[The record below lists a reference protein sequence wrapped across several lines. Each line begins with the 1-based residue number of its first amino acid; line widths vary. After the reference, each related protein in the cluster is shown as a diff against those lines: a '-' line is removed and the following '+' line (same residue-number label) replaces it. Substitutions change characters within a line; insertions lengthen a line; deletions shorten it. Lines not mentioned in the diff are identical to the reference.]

1 MSGLFEGWVERAPDT
16 VAVVCEDQRWTYRE
30 VNERANQLARLLLQA
45 GAGPER
51 RIALALPRSAQTIT
65 AILAVLKTGAA
76 YVPLDPDYPQE
87 RLAYLLNDSEPTTL
101 ITTTDIT
108 TTLPTPNQ
116 TTPRIHLDD
125 PHTTTRLQELPTTN
139 LTPTEQPT
147 PPDARHPAYL
157 IYTSGSTGTP
167 KGVTIPQTNLIH
179 LLTATHH
186 YFTHPTPQTW
196 CQFHS
201 YAFDFSV
208 WEIFGPLLHGHTL
221 IIPNHNTTRSPHD
234 LINLIHQHHIT
245 TLCQTPTALY
255 HLINT
260 HQPHHQPL
268 PLHHII
274 LGGEP
279 LDPTRLTTF
288 HQHHPHTTITNMYGI
303 TETTIHATHHPLNP
317 NTHHTPN
324 TPSPIGQ
331 PLPHLTTHLL
341 NTNLQP
347 TPPGTPG
354 ELYITGPTLAR
365 GYHNNPTLT
374 ATHFI
379 ANPHGPPGTR
389 LYRTGD
395 LAHHHPTT
403 HQLHYHHR
411 TDNQIQLHGYRIEP
425 AEIEN
430 TLTTHPHITH
440 AATTLHHDHH
450 NNKHLIAYTTT
461 SRSVH
466 RAADVVEQQVEEWR
480 AVYDS
485 LYGDR
490 AATSLSED
498 FVGWDSSYDQQPIPL
513 REMREWLATTV
524 DRISA
529 LGPRDVLE
537 IGVGT
542 GLLLSRLAPDC
553 ASYWGTDVSASAIDA
568 LDQRVARDPALGAG
582 DGRVTLECRPA
593 HDFSAQPEG
602 RFDTVVINSV
612 VQYFPNVDYLT
623 DVITHAMAVLKPG
636 GKLFIGDVRNHR
648 LLRCFATAVA
658 LTQASAGTT
667 PESLR
672 ATVDNAIRL
681 ERELLVDPEYF
692 TTLTSAVPA
701 IGAVDV
707 RVKRGSARN
716 ELTRHRY
723 DVILTKGPV
732 TLLATDR
739 APHLRWGEDIR
750 TVDDLRDAL
759 TGDRRPRA
767 LRVSGIPNTR
777 LTGELTALHRVDTGA
792 DPDDARH
799 HLTATAQT
807 AGHDGS
813 GTDSGTEPDTKL
825 DAEPDTTPDPEAL
838 HRLAEAHG
846 YDLALRWAA
855 DEGRLDGVFIDLNAD
870 RRRTT
875 PDKAIRETATPDG
888 PTVGAPTLDI
898 AAPPSTTPRRPASAY
913 ANEPGLA
920 YGNGAIV
927 ASLRS
932 YLSERLPAHMVP
944 SAVIALDRMPL
955 TANGKLDRA
964 ALPAPDFSALA
975 SGRPAATP
983 LEARLCALFGE
994 VLGIPDVGAD
1004 TSFFNLGGD
1013 SVLAMRLVS
1022 RARAEGLVVTPGQV
1036 FQHRTPEGL
1045 ASVAHSGNG
1054 PAAPSQELTAGK
1066 AGSLVTLT
1074 PSEYASLPANATH
1087 ATDAAE
1093 LLPLAPL
1100 QSGLL
1105 FHAVYDEAA
1114 PDVYLVQFTFH
1125 LEGEVSGARF
1135 RRAADAL
1142 LRRHPNLAASFHHHG
1157 LSQPVQVVAPA
1168 VPSVWHELDLGDL
1181 PDEQRPAAFDRWLAE
1196 DRATR
1201 FDLTRPPLIR
1211 FALVH
1216 WGADQYRVVMTS
1228 HHILLDGWSV
1238 PLVVQ
1243 ELFTLY
1249 ERDGDDSG
1257 LHATAPYREYLD
1269 WLRRQDRDAARA
1281 AWRTALA
1288 GVEEPTLLAPADP
1301 GRTTVAPDETAVDL
1315 SVERTA
1321 QLAQRARRM
1330 GLTLNTLVQ
1339 TAWAIL
1345 LGRLTGREDVVF
1357 GTTVAVRPAEVAG
1370 IESLVGLCI
1379 NTVPVRVR
1387 VPVGRPVEELL
1398 AAVQRQHGELSAHHH
1413 LGLSELRPAAGTGQL
1428 FDTVVVFE
1436 NYPVGA
1442 GAHAQAARAGLRL
1455 TATDGRDA
1463 THYPLAVVVVPGE
1476 RLRLRLGYRPDVFEA
1491 PAVRAVAQRLVRV
1504 LEAIA
1509 DDPGRNVD
1517 RIDVLSEDER
1527 KRLIPGRDARV
1538 AEIDPKV
1545 SLSGL
1550 FEGWVERAPDTV
1562 AVVCED
1568 QRWTYREV
1576 NERANQLAR
1585 LLLQAGAGPERRI
1598 ALALPRSAQTITAIL
1613 AVLKTGA
1620 AYVPLDPDYPQE
1632 RLAYLLNDSEPTTLI
1647 TTTDITTT
1655 LPTPNQTTPR
1665 IHLDDPHTTTRLQE
1679 LPTTNLTP
1687 TEQPTPPDARH
1698 PAYLIY
1704 TSGSTGTPKG
1714 VTIPQTNLIH
1724 LLTATH
1730 HYFTHPTPQTW
1741 CQFHSYAFDFS
1752 VWEIFGPL
1760 LHGHT
1765 LIIPNHNT
1773 TRSPHDLINLIHQHH
1788 ITTLCQTPTALYHL
1802 INTHQPHHQPLPLH
1816 HIILGGEPLDP
1827 TRLTTFHQHHPHT
1840 TITNMY
1846 GITETTIH
1854 ATHHPLNP
1862 NTHHTPNTPSP
1873 IGQPLPHLTTH
1884 LLNTNLQPTPPGTP
1898 GELYITGPTLARGY
1912 HNNPTLTATHF
1923 IANPH
1928 GPPGTRLYRTGDLAH
1943 HHPTTHQ
1950 LHYHH
1955 RTDNQ
1960 IQLHGYRIEPAEIE
1974 NTLTT
1979 HPHITHAATTLHH
1992 DHHNNKHLIAYTTT
2006 SPEHRDTPPEELRS
2020 YLAERLPAHMV
2031 PSAVVV
2037 LDALPLTPSGKLDRA
2052 ALPAPV
2058 RSAEGAGGRPP
2069 STPGEEILCHLF
2081 AEVLGVPEP
2090 SAEEGFFALGG
2101 DSILSM
2107 QLVSRARTEGL
2118 SLTPRQVFQHQT
2130 PAALARLA
2138 APPGAPA
2145 TTDAPA
2151 TSGGPASAAL
2161 PLPSL
2166 TTEDMAAIE
2175 QRFPGAVDTLPLTAL
2190 QEGLLFHAAFD
2201 EAAPDVY
2208 MVQFAFDLE
2217 GDVDGVRFRQ
2227 AVDTLLLRHPHLRA
2241 GFLHHG
2247 LSRPVQVVPRH
2258 APTPW
2263 QEIDLSGFSPTEQ
2276 EEEYDRWLAED
2287 RATRFDFARPPLMRF
2302 TLFRLGGGR
2311 SRLVMTHH
2319 HILLDG
2325 WSTPV
2330 LVQELFFLYG
2340 EAGDDRLLPRPA
2352 AYRDYLAW
2360 LTAQDATAAR
2370 EAWREALAGVAE
2382 PTLLAPEAYG
2392 STAVVPREFCL
2403 DVPAEL
2409 TARLTRRARS
2419 SELTLNTLVQ
2429 VAWGLLLGRLTGR
2442 DDVVFGATA
2451 AVRPPEVPGVE
2462 SLVGLCINTLPVRVQ
2477 LAPEQG
2483 LSELLEEVQ
2492 GRQAALSEH
2501 QHLGLFEVQSLTGVG
2516 ELFDTVLVFENYPVR
2531 PERVGAPE
2539 DGLRVVGSTG
2549 RDATHYALAL
2559 VVIPGESLR
2568 LQLGYRPDAFG
2579 HSAVRELARRLVRVL
2594 ESVADAPERTVAQL
2608 DVLAPAERE
2617 RLLRQWG
2624 NASHSVT
2631 GADDTVLLPEV
2642 FEHQAER
2649 TPAAVAVVFEEQ
2661 HLSYRGLNER
2671 ANRLARVLVAAGAG
2685 PETRVALSLPRGP
2698 DLLITAL
2705 AVLKAGA
2712 AFVSVDPDYPSRR
2725 MAFMLT
2731 DSRPTLLVT
2740 TQAIA
2745 ETLPAEA
2752 ATMPRLLL
2760 DTADTADG
2768 LAQAGTAD
2776 LTDADRGCPL
2786 LPDHPAYLFYTSGS
2800 SGRPKGVVASRSGLG
2815 GFLRAMAR
2823 RTPLTGA
2830 DAALAASTPSF
2841 DVVVV
2846 EWFMPLAAGARIVL
2860 ASAAQTHDPAALLG
2874 LMGRHGVS
2882 MAQATPTLWQA
2893 VLSEVPDDGGDQAR
2907 VLSGVRILSGGEML
2921 PSPVARRLLA
2931 LGAEVE
2937 NLYGPTETTVWCT
2950 TGAVRADDDG
2960 APRIG
2965 TPLDT
2970 TRAYVLDR
2978 HLGLLPPGVVGELH
2992 IAGSGVARGYFN
3004 HPGLTAERFV
3014 ADPYG
3019 PAGSR
3024 MYRTGDLVRWGED
3037 GRLEYL
3043 SRADRQVKL
3052 RGFRIE
3058 PGEVEAVLASH
3069 PHVARAAVAV
3079 REDRPGDPRLI
3090 GYSVARPGHEP
3101 APAELRSWLRERL
3114 PEHMVPSAVVPLDA
3128 LPLTA
3133 NGKLDRK
3140 ALPAPG
3146 PVGAPGAGR
3155 PPASPWE
3162 RLLCALYAEVL
3173 GVPEVGVA
3181 DSFFELGG
3189 HSLLAMRLMG
3199 QVRTRTGVDLGIR
3212 AVFQAPTVERLA
3224 EVIQG
3229 AELGVAR
3236 PPLGPM
3242 PRTGRLP
3249 LSYAQQRLWFLEE
3262 LEGDRAAT
3270 YNIVVGL
3277 RLRGPLDR
3285 EALMAAAG
3293 DVVARHEVLRTVYP
3307 HGDDGRP
3314 WQRVLGPDAARSAL
3328 HAVVRDMRPVA
3339 DETDPGGGAA
3349 RASAGGATDGILPA
3363 ALAEE
3368 AGRGFHLATELPL
3381 RISLFPQGDDEHVLL
3396 VVVHHIAA
3404 DGWSL
3409 EPLLTDLATAY
3420 QARTAGSEPR
3430 WSDELPLQYADF
3442 GLWQR
3447 QVLGAEERD
3456 DSVLSRQ
3463 LAFWRE
3469 TLAELPEELPLPTDR
3484 PRPPVAGHQG
3494 STVDIAVPAPLHRRL
3509 ARLARSQDAS
3519 VFMVVQAALAALL
3532 TRLGAGTDIPLG
3544 TAFAGRDEMAVHDLV
3559 GPFVNTLVLRTDTSG
3574 DPDFLTLLER
3584 VRETDGAAYA
3594 HQEVPFE
3601 RVVEAVNPVRSLAR
3615 HPLFQVMLTFQN
3627 LLATE
3632 LSLPGVAA
3640 EPLEVA
3646 TDTAKFDLAFALA
3659 ETHTAE
3665 GGEPNGIRG
3674 SLEYATDLFEHR
3686 TAQAIVDRL
3695 LRVLDTVANRPDQ
3708 ALSRIDVLGHDER
3721 ERLLG
3726 WSTGTSV
3733 ATAGAGAVAG
3743 AGRVLPEL
3751 FEEQAARTPRAT
3763 AVVFEDD
3770 RVSYA
3775 DLNARANR
3783 LARLLIEHGAGPE
3796 TRIALALPRSVELIT
3811 AVLAVTK
3818 AGAAYV
3824 PLDPGYPPDRITF
3837 MLHDSDPTLLITTST
3852 LANTLPAS
3860 TATVPWLLLDTE
3872 DTHTRLGGHAAGDV
3886 SDDER
3891 RTPVHPAHPAYVIYT
3906 SGSTGMPKGVV
3917 VSHANVVDLVAWA
3930 LDDLGADRL
3939 SYVRATTSVTFD
3951 VSVFELLIP
3960 LTLGGTVELV
3970 PDLLS
3975 AAADPGLL
3983 TAGGLLSAVP
3993 SVLTSLLSAQRQ
4005 AEDSAL
4011 DTIVLAGEALSPQ
4024 LLATAQSRFPGARIA
4039 NAYGPTE
4046 ATVYATVWHSDGA
4059 AHTSVPIGSPVP
4071 NSRVF
4076 VLDAGL
4082 GLVPVGVVGE
4092 LYVAGGGVARGYWA
4106 RPGLTAERFVACPY
4120 GTASGERMYRTG
4132 DLVRWTPGGQL
4143 EFCGRAD
4150 EQVKVRGFRIEP
4162 GEIQAAL
4169 TTHPGIGQAVVTV
4182 REDRPDDRRLVAY
4195 LTPALAGAEPPP
4207 AAEIRA
4213 QLADRLPHY
4222 MIPSHYVPLEHLPLT
4237 ANGKLDHAA
4246 LPAPTPATTGTGQG
4260 RAPADAHERTLCQLF
4275 ADVLAI
4281 PEAGPEDGF
4290 FALGGDSILSIQ
4302 LVSRARQKGL
4312 LLTPRQIFQHQ
4323 TPAALATTATHI
4335 PTTTA
4340 PAHHETGTGTLP
4352 ATPIMRELFERGGPF
4367 TIYHQSVL
4375 LTVPADLDQQRLAT
4389 ALQTVIDHHDILRL
4403 TLNNAEGETE
4413 LRIPPPG
4420 TINAANLLHHADLT
4434 GHPDIPTAIAQHQ
4447 TTAQT
4452 RLNPTHG
4459 IMLQA
4464 IHLTLGPTTPGRL
4477 LLLAHHL
4484 VIDGVS
4490 WRILI
4495 PDLTHAYHHTHTTHP
4510 LEPVPTSYRTW
4521 AHYLTQQAHHPTHTT
4536 TLHHWTHTLQPH
4548 PTTPTPP
4555 NPTPIPTNQLHHHTT
4570 TLPPQ
4575 HTQPLL
4581 TTTPAHYHA
4590 GINDILLTALTLA
4603 LTHPDIN
4610 TNPNPDNSILI
4621 NLESHG
4627 RHELTPHLDLTRTIG
4642 WFTTLHPTRLHPG
4655 PATWHDITH
4664 NTPHLGTALK
4674 TIKETLRTTPHH
4686 GTTYGLLRHLNPTTK
4701 THLTH
4706 LPQPPTT
4713 FNYLGRYTPTTPTT
4727 PTTPPNTPTNTTT
4740 QPWPHAPETTPL
4752 NGNTDPNLL
4761 HHTPLEINAH
4771 TQDTPHGPQ
4780 LTTTYTYNPHHHT
4793 THHIT
4798 QLAHHWHT
4806 ALKALTT
4813 HTQHHTTGRTPS
4825 DLPLLTLTQHDINN
4839 LEDWW
4844 RNA

>member
-1 MSGLFEGWVERAPDT
+1 MVENTALAACTDPDRVSLSGLFEEWAERTPDT
-16 VAVVCEDQRWTYRE
+16 IAVVCENHRWTYRQ
-30 VNERANQLARLLLQA
+30 VNERANQLARLLLKN
-45 GAGPER
+45 GAGPEH
-51 RIALALPRSAQTIT
+51 RIALALPRSTHTIT

-87 RLAYLLNDSEPTTL
+87 RLTHLLHDSNPTTL
-101 ITTTDIT
+101 ITTTNIT
-108 TTLPTPNQ
+108 TTLPTH
-116 TTPRIHLDD
+116 TTPSLLLDH
-125 PHTTTRLQELPTTN
+125 PHTTTHLQQQPTTN

-147 PPDARHPAYL
+147 PPDPRHPAYL

-186 YFTHPTPQTW
+186 YLTDHTPQTW

-208 WEIFGPLLHGHTL
+208 WEIFAPLLHGHTL
-221 IIPNHNTTRSPHD
+221 IIPNHHTTRSPHD
-234 LINLIHQHHIT
+234 LITLIHQEHIT

-260 HQPHHQPL
+260 HQQHHHQPL
-268 PLHHII
+268 PLHRII
-274 LGGEP
+274 LGGET

-288 HQHHPHTTITNMYGI
+288 HQQHPHTDIINMYGI
-303 TETTIHATHHPLNP
+303 TETTIHATHHHLNP

-324 TPSPIGQ
+324 TPSPIGH
-331 PLPHLTTHLL
+331 PLPHLTTHHLD
-341 NTNLQP
+341 TNLQP
-347 TPPGTPG
+347 TPPGTPA

-365 GYHNNPTLT
+365 GYHNNPTHT

-379 ANPHGPPGTR
+379 ANPYGPPGTR

-395 LAHHHPTT
+395 LTTQHPTT

-425 AEIEN
+425 AEIDN

-440 AATTLHHDHH
+440 ATTTLHHDQH

-461 SRSVH
+461 NRSLY
-466 RAADVVEQQVEEWR
+466 RAADVVERQVEEWR

-498 FVGWDSSYDQQPIPL
+498 FVGWDSSYDQRPIPL
-513 REMREWLATTV
+513 PEMREWLATTV

-529 LGPRDVLE
+529 LDPRDVLE

-553 ASYWGTDVSASAIDA
+553 ASYWGTDVSASAIAA
-568 LDQRVARDPALGAG
+568 LEQRVAQDPTLGEG
-582 DGRVTLECRPA
+582 DDRVTLECRPA
-593 HDFSAQPEG
+593 HDFSSLPEG
-602 RFDTVVINSV
+602 HFDTVVINSV
-612 VQYFPNVDYLT
+612 VQYFPNIDYLT
-623 DVITHAMAVLKPG
+623 DVITQAMAALKPG
-636 GKLFIGDVRNHR
+636 GKLFIGDVRNFR

-658 LTQASAGTT
+658 LTQSPAGTT

-701 IGAVDV
+701 IGAIDV
-707 RVKRGSARN
+707 RVKRGTARN

-723 DVILTKGPV
+723 DVILTKDPV
-732 TLLATDR
+732 TPLATEH

-759 TGDRRPRA
+759 AGGRRPRA
-767 LRVSGIPNTR
+767 LRVTGIPNTR
-777 LTGELTALHRVDTGA
+777 LTGELTALHQIDTGA
-792 DPDDARH
+792 DPDDARR
-799 HLTATAQT
+799 HLTPAAPT
-807 AGHDGS
+807 AGHEGS
-813 GTDSGTEPDTKL
+813 ETEPDAEPRTGPDTDPDTEPDT
-825 DAEPDTTPDPEAL
+825 EPDPEAL
-838 HRLAEAHG
+838 HRLAEARG

-855 DEGRLDGVFIDLNAD
+855 DEGRLDGVFIDLNA
-870 RRRTT
+870 
-875 PDKAIRETATPDG
+875 G
-888 PTVGAPTLDI
+888 LPTLGI

-913 ANEPGLA
+913 ANEPGLT
-920 YGNGAIV
+920 YGNGAVV
-927 ASLRS
+927 ASFRS

-964 ALPAPDFSALA
+964 ALPAPDFSVLA
-975 SGRPAATP
+975 AGRSAATP

-1022 RARAEGLVVTPGQV
+1022 RARSEGLVLTPGQV

-1045 ASVAHSGNG
+1045 ASVTHSGDG
-1054 PAAPSQELTAGK
+1054 TAVPSQELTAGD
-1066 AGSLVTLT
+1066 ATPLVALT
-1074 PSEYASLPANATH
+1074 PPEYASLSAECPSLTAKGTH
-1087 ATDAAE
+1087 AADTAE
-1093 LLPLAPL
+1093 LLPLTPL

-1114 PDVYLVQFTFH
+1114 PDVYLVQFAFH
-1125 LEGEVSGARF
+1125 LEGEVSGPRF

-1157 LSQPVQVVAPA
+1157 LSRPVQVVAPA
-1168 VPSVWHELDLGDL
+1168 VPSVWHELDLSDVA
-1181 PDEQRPAAFDRWLAE
+1181 EERRPAAFEQWLAE

-1216 WGADQYRVVMTS
+1216 WGADQYRLVMTS

-1257 LHATAPYREYLD
+1257 LPAAVPYREYLD
-1269 WLRRQDRDAARA
+1269 WLRRQDQDAARA
-1281 AWRTALA
+1281 AWRTTLA

-1301 GRTTVAPDETAVDL
+1301 GRTNVAPDEVAVDL
-1315 SVERTA
+1315 SAERTA

-1339 TAWAIL
+1339 SAWAIL
-1345 LGRLTGREDVVF
+1345 LGRLTGRNDVVF

-1387 VPVGRPVEELL
+1387 MPVGRPVEELL
-1398 AAVQRQHGELSAHHH
+1398 TAVQRQHGGLSAHHH
-1413 LGLSELRPAAGTGQL
+1413 LGLSELRPATGTGQL

-1436 NYPVGA
+1436 NYPLGA

-1455 TATDGRDA
+1455 TATDGQDA

-1476 RLRLRLGYRPDVFEA
+1476 RMRLRLGYRPDVFEA
-1491 PAVRAVAQRLVRV
+1491 PAMRTVAQRLVRV

-1509 DDPGRNVD
+1509 DDPGQNVD
-1517 RIDVLSEDER
+1517 RIDVLSDDER
-1527 KRLIPGRDARV
+1527 KRLVPRRDASV
-1538 AEIDPKV
+1538 AVADPKV

-1550 FEGWVERAPDTV
+1550 FEEWAERTPDTI
-1562 AVVCED
+1562 AVVCENH
-1568 QRWTYREV
+1568 RWTYRQV

-1585 LLLQAGAGPERRI
+1585 LLLKNGAGPEHRI
-1598 ALALPRSAQTITAIL
+1598 ALALPRSTHTITAIL

-1632 RLAYLLNDSEPTTLI
+1632 RLTHLLHDSNPTTLI
-1647 TTTDITTT
+1647 TTTNITTT
-1655 LPTPNQTTPR
+1655 LPTHTTPSLL
-1665 IHLDDPHTTTRLQE
+1665 LDHPHTTTHLQQQ
-1679 LPTTNLTP
+1679 PTTNLTP
-1687 TEQPTPPDARH
+1687 TEQPTPPDPRH

-1730 HYFTHPTPQTW
+1730 HYLTDHTPQTW

-1752 VWEIFGPL
+1752 VWEIFAPL

-1765 LIIPNHNT
+1765 LIIPNHHT
-1773 TRSPHDLINLIHQHH
+1773 TRSPHDLITLIHQEH

-1802 INTHQPHHQPLPLH
+1802 INTHQQHHHQPLPLH
-1816 HIILGGEPLDP
+1816 RIILGGETLDP
-1827 TRLTTFHQHHPHT
+1827 TRLTTFHQQHPHT
-1840 TITNMY
+1840 DIINMY

-1854 ATHHPLNP
+1854 ATHHHLNP

-1873 IGQPLPHLTTH
+1873 IGHPLPHLTTH
-1884 LLNTNLQPTPPGTP
+1884 HLDTNLQPTPPGTP
-1898 GELYITGPTLARGY
+1898 AELYITGPTLARGY
-1912 HNNPTLTATHF
+1912 HNNPTHTATHF
-1923 IANPH
+1923 IANPY
-1928 GPPGTRLYRTGDLAH
+1928 GPPGTRLYRTGDLTTQ
-1943 HHPTTHQ
+1943 HPTTHQ

-1960 IQLHGYRIEPAEIE
+1960 IQLHGYRIEPAEID

-1979 HPHITHAATTLHH
+1979 HPHITHATTTLHH
-1992 DHHNNKHLIAYTTT
+1992 DQHNNKHLIAYTTT
-2006 SPEHRDTPPEELRS
+2006 SPDHRDTSPEELRS

-2031 PSAVVV
+2031 PSSVVI

-2052 ALPAPV
+2052 ALPAPAP
-2058 RSAEGAGGRPP
+2058 SGQGAGGRPP
-2069 STPGEEILCHLF
+2069 STPNEEILCRLF

-2090 SAEEGFFALGG
+2090 SVEEGFFALGG

-2107 QLVSRARTEGL
+2107 QLVSRARREGL
-2118 SLTPRQVFQHQT
+2118 VLTPRQVFQHQS

-2138 APPGAPA
+2138 PPSGAPA
-2145 TTDAPA
+2145 PTDAPA
-2151 TSGGPASAAL
+2151 ASATP

-2166 TTEDMAAIE
+2166 TTEDVAAVE
-2175 QRFPGAVDTLPLTAL
+2175 QTFPGAVDTLPLTAL
-2190 QEGLLFHAAFD
+2190 QEGLLFHAVYD

-2217 GDVDGVRFRQ
+2217 GDVDGVRFRR

-2263 QEIDLSGFSPTEQ
+2263 QEIDLSCFSPAEQ
-2276 EEEYDRWLAED
+2276 DGEYERWLAED
-2287 RATRFDFARPPLMRF
+2287 RATRFDFTRPPLMRF
-2302 TLFRLGGGR
+2302 TLFHLGGGR

-2340 EAGDDRLLPRPA
+2340 EAGDDGLLPRPA

-2360 LTAQDATAAR
+2360 LAAQDATAAR

-2392 STAVVPREFCL
+2392 RTAVVPREFHL
-2403 DVPAEL
+2403 DVPAGL

-2419 SELTLNTLVQ
+2419 SGLTLNTLVQ

-2477 LAPEQG
+2477 LVPEQG
-2483 LSELLEEVQ
+2483 LMELSEAVQ
-2492 GRQAALSEH
+2492 ARQVALSEH
-2501 QHLGLFEVQSLTGVG
+2501 QHLGLSEVQSFAGVG

-2568 LQLGYRPDAFG
+2568 LQLGYRPDAFDDA
-2579 HSAVRELARRLVRVL
+2579 AVRELARRLVRVL
-2594 ESVADAPERTVAQL
+2594 ESVADAPRRTVAQL
-2608 DVLAPAERE
+2608 DVLAPTERE
-2617 RLLRQWG
+2617 RLLRRWG
-2624 NASHSVT
+2624 NASSGAT

-2642 FEHQAER
+2642 FERQAER
-2649 TPAAVAVVFEEQ
+2649 TPADVAVVFEERR
-2661 HLSYRGLNER
+2661 LGYGELNER

-2712 AFVSVDPDYPSRR
+2712 AFVSVDPGYPARR
-2725 MAFMLT
+2725 VAFMLT

-2740 TQAIA
+2740 TEAIA

-2760 DTADTADG
+2760 DAEDTADR
-2768 LAQAGTAD
+2768 LAGAGAAN
-2776 LTDADRGCPL
+2776 LTDADRRCPL

-2815 GFLRAMAR
+2815 RFLRAMAR
-2823 RTPLTGA
+2823 RAPLTGS
-2830 DAALAASTPSF
+2830 DAVLAASTPSF
-2841 DVVVV
+2841 DVVMV
-2846 EWFMPLAAGARIVL
+2846 EWFMPLVAGARIVL

-2874 LMGRHGVS
+2874 LVSRHGVS

-2893 VLSEVPDDGGDQAR
+2893 VLGEVPDGGGQGR
-2907 VLSGVRILSGGEML
+2907 VLSGVRVLSGGEAL
-2921 PSPVARRLLA
+2921 PAPLARRLLA
-2931 LGAEVE
+2931 LGAEVV

-2950 TGAVRADDDG
+2950 TGTVRADDDG

-2970 TRAYVLDR
+2970 TRVYVLDR

-2992 IAGSGVARGYFN
+2992 IAGSGVARGYFD

-3024 MYRTGDLVRWGED
+3024 MYRTGDLVRWDED

-3043 SRADRQVKL
+3043 GRADHQVKL

-3058 PGEVEAVLASH
+3058 PEEVEAVLGSH
-3069 PHVARAAVAV
+3069 PHVARAAVTV

-3090 GYSVARPGHEP
+3090 GYSVARPGQEP

-3146 PVGAPGAGR
+3146 PLGAPSAGR

-3224 EVIQG
+3224 EAIRG
-3229 AELGVAR
+3229 AERAVAR

-3285 EALMAAAG
+3285 EALMTAAG

-3328 HAVVRDMRPVA
+3328 HAVVRDVRDVRPVA
-3339 DETDPGGGAA
+3339 DEADSGGGAA
-3349 RASAGGATDGILPA
+3349 GTSAGASAGTSAGPSAETLTGTSTGSSTATSAGRGSDGILTA

-3381 RISLFPQGDDEHVLL
+3381 RVTLFPQGDDEHVLL

-3409 EPLLTDLATAY
+3409 EPLFADLATAY
-3420 QARTAGSEPR
+3420 RARTAGSEPR
-3430 WSDELPLQYADF
+3430 WSDVLPLQYADF

-3447 QVLGAEERD
+3447 QVLGAEDRD

-3463 LAFWRE
+3463 LAFWKE

-3544 TAFAGRDEMAVHDLV
+3544 TAFAGRDEVAVHDLV

-3627 LLATE
+3627 LRATE

-3674 SLEYATDLFEHR
+3674 SLEYATDLFEHG
-3686 TAQAIVDRL
+3686 TARAIVDRL
-3695 LRVLDTVANRPDQ
+3695 LRVLDAVADRPDQ
-3708 ALSRIDVLGHDER
+3708 ALSRIDLLGHDER
-3721 ERLLG
+3721 GRLLG
-3726 WSTGTSV
+3726 WGTGGSV
-3733 ATAGAGAVAG
+3733 AAAG

-3751 FEEQAARTPRAT
+3751 FEEQ
-3763 AVVFEDD
+3763 
-3770 RVSYA
+3770 
-3775 DLNARANR
+3775 
-3783 LARLLIEHGAGPE
+3783 
-3796 TRIALALPRSVELIT
+3796 
-3811 AVLAVTK
+3811 
-3818 AGAAYV
+3818 
-3824 PLDPGYPPDRITF
+3824 
-3837 MLHDSDPTLLITTST
+3837 
-3852 LANTLPAS
+3852 
-3860 TATVPWLLLDTE
+3860 
-3872 DTHTRLGGHAAGDV
+3872 
-3886 SDDER
+3886 
-3891 RTPVHPAHPAYVIYT
+3891 
-3906 SGSTGMPKGVV
+3906 
-3917 VSHANVVDLVAWA
+3917 VA
-3930 LDDLGADRL
+3930 
-3939 SYVRATTSVTFD
+3939 
-3951 VSVFELLIP
+3951 
-3960 LTLGGTVELV
+3960 
-3970 PDLLS
+3970 
-3975 AAADPGLL
+3975 
-3983 TAGGLLSAVP
+3983 
-3993 SVLTSLLSAQRQ
+3993 
-4005 AEDSAL
+4005 
-4011 DTIVLAGEALSPQ
+4011 
-4024 LLATAQSRFPGARIA
+4024 
-4039 NAYGPTE
+4039 
-4046 ATVYATVWHSDGA
+4046 
-4059 AHTSVPIGSPVP
+4059 
-4071 NSRVF
+4071 
-4076 VLDAGL
+4076 
-4082 GLVPVGVVGE
+4082 
-4092 LYVAGGGVARGYWA
+4092 
-4106 RPGLTAERFVACPY
+4106 
-4120 GTASGERMYRTG
+4120 
-4132 DLVRWTPGGQL
+4132 
-4143 EFCGRAD
+4143 
-4150 EQVKVRGFRIEP
+4150 
-4162 GEIQAAL
+4162 
-4169 TTHPGIGQAVVTV
+4169 
-4182 REDRPDDRRLVAY
+4182 
-4195 LTPALAGAEPPP
+4195 
-4207 AAEIRA
+4207 
-4213 QLADRLPHY
+4213 
-4222 MIPSHYVPLEHLPLT
+4222 
-4237 ANGKLDHAA
+4237 
-4246 LPAPTPATTGTGQG
+4246 
-4260 RAPADAHERTLCQLF
+4260 
-4275 ADVLAI
+4275 
-4281 PEAGPEDGF
+4281 
-4290 FALGGDSILSIQ
+4290 
-4302 LVSRARQKGL
+4302 
-4312 LLTPRQIFQHQ
+4312 
-4323 TPAALATTATHI
+4323 
-4335 PTTTA
+4335 
-4340 PAHHETGTGTLP
+4340 
-4352 ATPIMRELFERGGPF
+4352 
-4367 TIYHQSVL
+4367 
-4375 LTVPADLDQQRLAT
+4375 
-4389 ALQTVIDHHDILRL
+4389 
-4403 TLNNAEGETE
+4403 
-4413 LRIPPPG
+4413 
-4420 TINAANLLHHADLT
+4420 
-4434 GHPDIPTAIAQHQ
+4434 
-4447 TTAQT
+4447 
-4452 RLNPTHG
+4452 
-4459 IMLQA
+4459 
-4464 IHLTLGPTTPGRL
+4464 
-4477 LLLAHHL
+4477 
-4484 VIDGVS
+4484 
-4490 WRILI
+4490 
-4495 PDLTHAYHHTHTTHP
+4495 
-4510 LEPVPTSYRTW
+4510 
-4521 AHYLTQQAHHPTHTT
+4521 
-4536 TLHHWTHTLQPH
+4536 
-4548 PTTPTPP
+4548 
-4555 NPTPIPTNQLHHHTT
+4555 
-4570 TLPPQ
+4570 
-4575 HTQPLL
+4575 
-4581 TTTPAHYHA
+4581 
-4590 GINDILLTALTLA
+4590 
-4603 LTHPDIN
+4603 
-4610 TNPNPDNSILI
+4610 
-4621 NLESHG
+4621 
-4627 RHELTPHLDLTRTIG
+4627 
-4642 WFTTLHPTRLHPG
+4642 
-4655 PATWHDITH
+4655 
-4664 NTPHLGTALK
+4664 
-4674 TIKETLRTTPHH
+4674 
-4686 GTTYGLLRHLNPTTK
+4686 
-4701 THLTH
+4701 
-4706 LPQPPTT
+4706 
-4713 FNYLGRYTPTTPTT
+4713 
-4727 PTTPPNTPTNTTT
+4727 
-4740 QPWPHAPETTPL
+4740 
-4752 NGNTDPNLL
+4752 
-4761 HHTPLEINAH
+4761 
-4771 TQDTPHGPQ
+4771 
-4780 LTTTYTYNPHHHT
+4780 
-4793 THHIT
+4793 
-4798 QLAHHWHT
+4798 
-4806 ALKALTT
+4806 
-4813 HTQHHTTGRTPS
+4813 
-4825 DLPLLTLTQHDINN
+4825 
-4839 LEDWW
+4839 
-4844 RNA
+4844 